1 VYVCVRTH
9 STGLCV
15 RVCVRLCVRMCVCVH
30 VCVCVCIV
38 RILSNTTHL
47 NEGLILMEIHT
58 CSMAS
63 WPAQAQQKG
72 AFRSVAI
79 ISLFYICEWS
89 EEGGPIPHAFIKKQV
104 VASSS

>member
-1 VYVCVRTH
+1 
-9 STGLCV
+9 
-15 RVCVRLCVRMCVCVH
+15 
-30 VCVCVCIV
+30 
-38 RILSNTTHL
+38 
-47 NEGLILMEIHT
+47 MEIHT